1 MFQILNSNSA
11 YSVMT
16 APSISS
22 GFVNHEVGSTGSK
35 IRKNVFGII
44 LDFLSDLQYF
54 QLGWNYSTSSC
65 SCDILAYLILLG
77 KVCLVVFYEPVVTH
91 PWNKAFSCSCSL
103 LLQRVCV
110 RTGLPSAQLLPR
122 TGRRTE
128 ISTSLHR
135 KQMSL
140 NYTHPSKNT
149 SELWGDPRLG
159 KSGIRICSD
168 LCHYPNNS
176 TRPWNLKS
184 KWNHHP
190 ISSASAKPE
199 FGNILILEHMSRV
212 KVPVPSSS
220 PLPKSRA
227 GSSAWGQNTQLLCWP
242 HLPLPGGCL
251 KRTLCPW

>member
-1 MFQILNSNSA
+1 MSLWWPTPETKHFRVHALC
-11 YSVMT
+11 
-16 APSISS
+16 
-22 GFVNHEVGSTGSK
+22 FF
-35 IRKNVFGII
+35 NVYVSEQASPLLSF
-44 LDFLSDLQYF
+44 FLE
-54 QLGWNYSTSSC
+54 
-65 SCDILAYLILLG
+65 
-77 KVCLVVFYEPVVTH
+77 LVEELRY
-91 PWNKAFSCSCSL
+91 
-103 LLQRVCV
+103 Q
-110 RTGLPSAQLLPR
+110 
-122 TGRRTE
+122 
-128 ISTSLHR
+128 LHR